1 MKHIIIIGAGAS
13 GLTAAYFAAKNQ
25 AKVTVLEHT
34 SKAGKKILVTGNGK
48 CNLTNMVQTLEDYR
62 GKKPEFGYELLK
74 YFSVEDTISYMEE
87 LGIAT
92 KEKRGYVYPRSET
105 AVTVQQKLLQKCLA
119 LGVTIVYDTKVD
131 EIKKE
136 KGKFLVTTNQGS
148 YEGDACILATGSQA
162 APKTGSDGSG
172 YTLAKALG
180 LKIIKPLPALVQL
193 CAEDKICKEASG
205 VRCEVMADLYIQG
218 EHRISNQGEL
228 QITDYGLSGIIVMQ
242 ISRYAVEAMDRRK
255 QVQISLDFFPEMTE
269 SGLAKKLYRY
279 LEQAKE
285 ETVLEV
291 LEGFLNYKLAFGLL
305 SQMGIGRKKK
315 ARELDESWAGDMAHF
330 MKNYMVELTGYKGF
344 EQAQVCQGG
353 VDTSQ
358 IQQDTMEV
366 KEIPGLYVVGEL
378 LDVDGNCGGYNL
390 QFAWGSGAVAGKN
403 ASMQN

>member
-1 MKHIIIIGAGAS
+1 MKQIIIIGAGAS

-25 AKVTVLEHT
+25 AKVTILEHT

-48 CNLTNMVQTLEDYR
+48 CNLTNMVQTPEDYR
-62 GKKPEFGYELLK
+62 GKEPEFGYELLK
-74 YFSVEDTISYMEE
+74 YFSVEDTLSYMEE

-105 AVTVQQKLLQKCLA
+105 AVTVRQKLLQKCLA
-119 LGVTIVYDTKVD
+119 LGVNIVYDVKAD

-136 KGKFLVTTNQGS
+136 KGKFFVTTNQGS

-172 YTLAKALG
+172 YILAKSLG
-180 LKIIKPLPALVQL
+180 LKIVKPLPALVQL

-218 EHRISNQGEL
+218 EHKISNQGEL
-228 QITDYGLSGIIVMQ
+228 QITEYGLSGIIMMQ
-242 ISRYAVEAMDRRK
+242 ISRYAVEALERRK
-255 QVQISLDFFPEMTE
+255 QVQIGLDFFPEMTE
-269 SGLAKKLYRY
+269 SELAKKLYQY
-279 LEQAKE
+279 MTQAKE
-285 ETVLEV
+285 ETLLEV

-305 SQMGIGRKKK
+305 CQMGIGKKK
-315 ARELDESWAGDMAHF
+315 RAKDADGSFAGDMAHF
-330 MKNYMVELTGYKGF
+330 LKNYMVEINGYRGF

-366 KEIPGLYVVGEL
+366 KEMKGLYVVGEL

-390 QFAWGSGAVAGKN
+390 QFAWGSGAAAGTH
-403 ASMQN
+403 ASLE

>member
-74 YFSVEDTISYMEE
+74 YFSVEDTLSYMEE

-105 AVTVQQKLLQKCLA
+105 AVTVRQKLLQKCLA
-119 LGVTIVYDTKVD
+119 LGVTIVYDMKVN
-131 EIKKE
+131 EIVKE
-136 KGKFLVTTNQGS
+136 KEKFLVETNKGR
-148 YEGDACILATGSQA
+148 YKGDACILATGSQA

-228 QITDYGLSGIIVMQ
+228 QITDYGLSGIIIMQ
-242 ISRYAVEAMDRRK
+242 NSRYAVEALNRRK
-255 QVQISLDFFPEMTE
+255 QVQIGLDFFPEITE
-269 SGLAKKLYRY
+269 SELAEKLYHFIT
-279 LEQAKE
+279 LAEE

-305 SQMGIGRKKK
+305 CQMGIGKKKK
-315 ARELDESWAGDMAHF
+315 AKDVDESFVGDMAHF
-330 MKNYMVELTGYKGF
+330 MKNYIVDITGYRGF

-358 IQQDTMEV
+358 IQQETMEV
-366 KEIPGLYVVGEL
+366 KEIPGLYVIGEL

-390 QFAWGSGAVAGKN
+390 QFAWGSGAVAGRH
-403 ASMQN
+403 ASI